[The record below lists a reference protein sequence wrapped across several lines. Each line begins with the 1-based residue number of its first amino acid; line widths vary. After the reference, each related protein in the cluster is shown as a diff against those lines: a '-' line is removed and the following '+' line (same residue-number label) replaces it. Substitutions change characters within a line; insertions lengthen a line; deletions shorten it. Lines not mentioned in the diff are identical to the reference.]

1 MVGGWNAPG
10 KESLM
15 AKVVLENVYKIYPG
29 DVTAVHDANLE
40 IHDQEFV
47 VLVGPSGCGKS
58 TTLRMVAGLEDI
70 SQGSIYI
77 DGKKVN
83 DIPPKDRDIA
93 MVFQNYALYPHMSV
107 YNNMA
112 FGLKLR
118 KYPKAEIHKRVME
131 AAEIL
136 GIADYL
142 DRKPKA
148 LSGGQ
153 RQRVAVGRAI
163 VRKPKAFLF
172 DEPLSNL
179 DAKMRVQMRAE
190 ISKLHS
196 SLKSTMIYVTHDQ
209 IEAMTMGDRIVV
221 MKDGWIQQVDTPLN
235 IYNHPANQFVAGFI
249 GSPPMNF
256 FPGRIVRRGNGVFFD
271 EDHFSLA
278 LEGPV
283 ADKMSAHAGKAVTMG
298 IRPENVDERSAK
310 PDANPAHAIQAKVE
324 VVEMMGSEVYLYAN
338 TGKSNF
344 TARVGPSCRKQIGD
358 AVEVVLDLDK
368 AHFFDGADEK
378 ALL

>member
-1 MVGGWNAPG
+1 
-10 KESLM
+10 M
-15 AKVVLENVYKIYPG
+15 AKVVLENVYKVYPG
-29 DVTAVHDANLE
+29 DVTAVYDANLE
-40 IHDQEFV
+40 IQDQEFV

-58 TTLRMVAGLEDI
+58 TTLRMIAGLEDI
-70 SQGSIYI
+70 SKGSIYI

-118 KYPKAEIHKRVME
+118 KYPKAEIHQRVME
-131 AAEIL
+131 ASDIL
-136 GIADYL
+136 GITEYL

-190 ISKLHS
+190 ISKLHT

-221 MKDGWIQQVDTPLN
+221 MNKGWIQQVDTPLN

-256 FPGRIVRRGNGVFFD
+256 FPGRIVRAAKGWVFEAVGFRMPIPPHMA
-271 EDHFSLA
+271 EKTA
-278 LEGPV
+278 RLEGREIL
-283 ADKMSAHAGKAVTMG
+283 MG
-298 IRPENVDERSAK
+298 IRPENIDDRGSR
-310 PDANPAHAIQAKVE
+310 PDADPAHVVQAKVD
-324 VVEMMGSEVYLYAN
+324 VIEMMGAEVYLYAS
-338 TGKSNF
+338 TGGASF
-344 TARVGPSCRKQIGD
+344 TARVDAACRKQIGD
-358 AVEVVLDLDK
+358 PVEVVFNVEK
-368 AHFFDGADEK
+368 IHFFDGVDEDAK
-378 ALL
+378 TIL